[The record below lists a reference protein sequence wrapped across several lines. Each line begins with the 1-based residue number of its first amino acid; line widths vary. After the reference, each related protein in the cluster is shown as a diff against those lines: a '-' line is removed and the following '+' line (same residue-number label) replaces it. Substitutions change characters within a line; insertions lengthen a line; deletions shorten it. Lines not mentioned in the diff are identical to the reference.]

1 MMAVEV
7 EILTTNISVFENQPP
22 MTLFSY
28 DEFLEITEA
37 MKAGEYIK
45 FQLLIVEGEPIY
57 QGTYHKKKHLQT
69 FEEDLEEKLEL
80 LVKNKSITEL
90 KKDEI
95 WQAIH
100 DEPISE
106 ANNSNFKSNS
116 SSKVIKRKY
125 PKISFPKLKK
135 VEFHLE
141 KMRPML
147 KRIGLIF
154 LFFFLVL
161 GIGIGVK
168 KTFFNT
174 DKSNQTIVS
183 GDHFNKETEITLDNY
198 LEIAEKVP
206 SRQEEIADFLAQNH
220 AFKKLEEYEEKYPT
234 EIGAFELAFNHQE
247 WEKVV
252 KADVSHLTD
261 ERKMMLAIAFLEL
274 GNKKEAELIN
284 KQIQSKTL
292 SKKMAIAYLQDQDIN
307 AAKEIQKQLRDKN
320 LEELIDTAAIYK
332 EMVDYYKAEKDTTN
346 QEIWERKFKNLG
358 IEESESS

>member
-1 MMAVEV
+1 
-7 EILTTNISVFENQPP
+7 

-28 DEFLEITEA
+28 EEFLEITEA

-69 FEEDLEEKLEL
+69 FEEDLEEKLDL

-95 WQAIH
+95 WQSIH
-100 DEPISE
+100 DEPIFE
-106 ANNSNFKSNS
+106 ADTSNLKS
-116 SSKVIKRKY
+116 SSKVIRRKY

-135 VEFHLE
+135 VEFHSE

-168 KTFFNT
+168 NTLFNT
-174 DKSNQTIVS
+174 DKSNQNIVS

-220 AFKKLEEYEEKYPT
+220 AFKKLEEYETRYPT

-292 SKKMAIAYLQDQDIN
+292 SKKIAIAYLQDQNIQ
-307 AAKEIQKQLRDKN
+307 AAKEIQNQLKDKN
-320 LEELIDTAAIYK
+320 LEELIDTASIYK

>member
-1 MMAVEV
+1 
-7 EILTTNISVFENQPP
+7 
-22 MTLFSY
+22 
-28 DEFLEITEA
+28 

-69 FEEDLEEKLEL
+69 FEEDLKEKLEL

-106 ANNSNFKSNS
+106 ADNSNLKSNS
-116 SSKVIKRKY
+116 SSKVIKREY

-135 VEFHLE
+135 VEFHSE
-141 KMRPML
+141 KMRSML

-168 KTFFNT
+168 KTLFNE

-183 GDHFNKETEITLDNY
+183 GNHFNK
-198 LEIAEKVP
+198 
-206 SRQEEIADFLAQNH
+206 
-220 AFKKLEEYEEKYPT
+220 
-234 EIGAFELAFNHQE
+234 
-247 WEKVV
+247 
-252 KADVSHLTD
+252 
-261 ERKMMLAIAFLEL
+261 
-274 GNKKEAELIN
+274 
-284 KQIQSKTL
+284 
-292 SKKMAIAYLQDQDIN
+292 
-307 AAKEIQKQLRDKN
+307 
-320 LEELIDTAAIYK
+320 
-332 EMVDYYKAEKDTTN
+332 
-346 QEIWERKFKNLG
+346 
-358 IEESESS
+358 

>member
-28 DEFLEITEA
+28 EEFLEITEA

-95 WQAIH
+95 WQSIH
-100 DEPISE
+100 EEPISE
-106 ANNSNFKSNS
+106 ADNSNLKSNS
-116 SSKVIKRKY
+116 SSKVIKREY
-125 PKISFPKLKK
+125 PKISFSKLKK
-135 VEFHLE
+135 VEFHSE

-154 LFFFLVL
+154 LLLFLGVGL
-161 GIGIGVK
+161 GLK
-168 KTFFNT
+168 KTFINT
-174 DKSNQTIVS
+174 DKNNQTIVS

-247 WEKVV
+247 WAKVV
-252 KADVSHLTD
+252 KADVSRLTD

-284 KQIQSKTL
+284 KKIQSKTL
-292 SKKMAIAYLQDQDIN
+292 SKKIAIAYLQDQDIN
-307 AAKEIQKQLRDKN
+307 AAKEIQNQLKDKN
-320 LEELIDTAAIYK
+320 LEELIDTASIYK
-332 EMVDYYKAEKDTTN
+332 EMVDYYKSEKDTTN

>member
-1 MMAVEV
+1 
-7 EILTTNISVFENQPP
+7 
-22 MTLFSY
+22 
-28 DEFLEITEA
+28 
-37 MKAGEYIK
+37 
-45 FQLLIVEGEPIY
+45 
-57 QGTYHKKKHLQT
+57 
-69 FEEDLEEKLEL
+69 
-80 LVKNKSITEL
+80 
-90 KKDEI
+90 
-95 WQAIH
+95 
-100 DEPISE
+100 
-106 ANNSNFKSNS
+106 
-116 SSKVIKRKY
+116 
-125 PKISFPKLKK
+125 
-135 VEFHLE
+135 
-141 KMRPML
+141 
-147 KRIGLIF
+147 
-154 LFFFLVL
+154 
-161 GIGIGVK
+161 VK

-292 SKKMAIAYLQDQDIN
+292 SKKIAIAYLQDQDIN